1 MKSTGSVFKIPF
13 IVGIII
19 MLFFLSLILTYFGNK
34 TFAAGSES
42 NFVDAIPDAI
52 SNINYSAVENHV
64 RFFSSLNSRVTGYPG
79 SLQAASYIIE
89 KFKEYGLIVDVHK
102 YSMAIPYDEGSY
114 ISVVLPSGKET
125 NITAYA
131 LWPNGVQTS
140 FSNRGIIGKL
150 VYVGSGSLEEL
161 HGKNLTDSIA
171 LMDFNSESNWILV
184 ANFGAKAVIFIEP
197 SETNYI
203 ESLKKT
209 VPVPINVPRLY
220 VNRSVGSF
228 LKELAEKGV
237 TVEVFPKMKWREIE
251 AYNIIGMVRG
261 EKWPNEVIIVS
272 AHYDSWSVVPAISPG
287 AEDSLGVSS
296 MLEMARYFSIHRPQR
311 TIWFIA
317 FSGYWEAITGEADWI
332 EKYVYTTDVLN
343 GTLKILLQID
353 LDFSTET
360 NSVDL
365 LYTSPPNW
373 QGAQA
378 EFGSLFAP
386 IGSKVQNYVGA
397 ISSILYNETNQTT
410 DNLLRQNFLGGQFL
424 WGTQPGFAQPQG
436 FYMLE
441 SAQLIQTRL
450 LGFTVRTQWATRERW
465 LTPINDL
472 RFIEWRNFRPQIQM
486 SLAIVFGFV
495 NDPNL
500 GFSYTPPTR
509 FDPSWWWRGLL
520 PSYITLE
527 GKVVE
532 FNISRGWYTPVS
544 GALVRMYY
552 GDPNSYLVWPFLTR
566 STFSDSNGSFTFY
579 GLRAAFG
586 TSFDAWKFDE
596 ETGEITYTVDYGY
609 YGTARGISGG
619 ISNTVVPMTNPSNL
633 LIPVFRCSQ
642 VSVLEI
648 LDPRNLRRAIPW
660 SYIPIGSFSVYERNT
675 KTTPLFYSLYY
686 APSYG
691 IASAFVQ
698 SKTDVVITFIPI
710 PGEDP
715 RPLLIYANSTIANPE
730 GSGYIVE
737 GNTIIRNSAFQASKD
752 MFLIAEKRYKDISS
766 LNVRNLY
773 VEKLLNMTSFYL
785 KEAES
790 AYKALDYEKAYS
802 SSLLGLSLASKTYN
816 EVMSLQLESSYSL
829 LFFTALLLPF
839 SFFFEKLVFSYEGK
853 KRIVSIISV
862 LLFSFLVFY
871 FVHPAFHVMTLAPM
885 SIIGVALFYFELVV
899 ILILSG
905 KIKESIEQFST
916 RILGYHKVTTE
927 KLGVTLHSLF
937 TSVDEMR
944 QRPLTSLSV
953 LLTIIILVAAQSA
966 FLSLSYEIT
975 TQRASYPR
983 IPPFNYILVKNGYG
997 IPPDRMGGIFDV
1009 KYVQSLYALVGNNF
1023 YVSPRVWL
1031 YPVATYPNGISI
1043 RLISSEGRAYT
1054 IAPLV
1059 ILGLS
1064 KEETKVRFNVS
1075 SFDQN
1080 DVIISD
1086 AVASQLKV
1094 KLGDKLYLRG
1104 VGLNLTVVK
1113 IITENSTNFNDI
1125 DGYSLLPIDPI
1136 VSPELSR
1143 GVLVRPN
1150 VMPQAL
1156 SLSNVIIIP
1165 WRVALDFGGFI
1176 SSIALIPKVNVSETV
1191 FEEIGNSLPVITR
1204 TTVYVGYNNQ
1214 TYSMNA
1220 IFSYV
1225 IHGWELVMPTIV
1237 VLSALNIISA
1247 MVSSVY
1253 QRKKEIVIY
1262 TSLGLSPLG
1271 AILMFLTEAL
1281 SFAITAI
1288 IIGYLFGFALNGLFI
1303 YFGLLPKTFSFNFTS
1318 VFIIVSLG
1326 VTIGSCLIAAMYP
1339 AIVASKMIV
1348 PSLERKWKFPTQPK
1362 GNLWE
1367 LPLPINVR
1375 DKIEAVAFLAY
1386 LKEYYEGSGA
1396 ERPGYVVTEIT
1407 SFKPELGF
1415 LTLKAG
1421 LTPLESGTYQEVK
1434 IESVFNESYKVFNFF
1449 ITLRKLSGSYEI
1461 WLSRN
1466 FDFVDDI
1473 RKQSLLWSSLP
1484 QDHKKRYFSIIQ

>member
-1 MKSTGSVFKIPF
+1 MKSANSIFKIPF
-13 IVGIII
+13 IVGITTLI
-19 MLFFLSLILTYFGNK
+19 FLSFILTYFSNQ
-34 TFAAGSES
+34 TFAIGSEP
-42 NFVDAIPDAI
+42 NFVDAI
-52 SNINYSAVENHV
+52 SSINYSTIESHV

-79 SLQAASYIIE
+79 SYEAANYIIE
-89 KFKEYGLIVDVHK
+89 KFKEYGIPVEVHN

-114 ISVVLPSGKET
+114 ISVVSPSGKEI

-140 FSNRGIIGKL
+140 FSNQGIIGKL
-150 VYVGSGSLEEL
+150 VYVGSGSFEEL
-161 HGKNLTDSIA
+161 RGKNLTDSIA

-184 ANFGAKAVIFIEP
+184 TNFGAKAIVFIEP
-197 SETNYI
+197 LETNYI

-220 VNRSVGSF
+220 VNYSAGSF

-237 TVEVFPKMKWREIE
+237 TIKVFPKMKWREIE
-251 AYNIIGMVRG
+251 AYNIIGIVKG
-261 EKWPNEVIIVS
+261 EKWPNEIIVVS
-272 AHYDSWSVVPAISPG
+272 AHYDSWSVVPAVSPG

-296 MLEMARYFSIHRPQR
+296 LLEIARYFSIHHPQR
-311 TIWFIA
+311 TIWFVA
-317 FSGYWEAITGEADWI
+317 FSGYWEAITGETDWI
-332 EKYVYTTDVLN
+332 EKYIYTTDVLN
-343 GTLKILLQID
+343 GSLKILLQID

-373 QGAQA
+373 QGSQA

-386 IGSKVQNYVGA
+386 IGSKIQNYTSA

-436 FYMLE
+436 LYLLE

-450 LGFTVRTQWATRERW
+450 LGFTIRTQWATRDKW
-465 LTPINDL
+465 LTPVSDL
-472 RFIEWRNFRPQIQM
+472 RFIKWSNLRPQVQM
-486 SLAIVFGFV
+486 SLAVIFGFA

-500 GFSYTPPTR
+500 EFSYTPPTR

-520 PSYITLE
+520 PSYLTLE

-532 FNISRGWYTPVS
+532 FNISRGWYTPVG

-552 GDPNSYLVWPFLTR
+552 GDPNSYLIWPFLVR

-579 GLRAAFG
+579 GLRAAYG
-586 TSFDAWKFDE
+586 VNFDAWKFNE

-619 ISNTVVPMTNPSNL
+619 ISNWIVPMTNPSNL

-642 VSVLEI
+642 VSVLEV

-660 SYIPIGSFSVYERNT
+660 SYIPAGSFSVYERST

-698 SKTDVVITFIPI
+698 PKTDVVITFVPI

-715 RPLLIYANSTIANPE
+715 RPLIIYANSTVANPE
-730 GSGYIVE
+730 GSGYVVE
-737 GNTIIRNSAFQASKD
+737 GNIIIRNSAFQAAKD
-752 MFLIAEKRYKDISS
+752 MFLIAEKRYKDMSS

-773 VEKLLNMTSFYL
+773 VEKLLNMTGLYL
-785 KEAES
+785 NEAES

-802 SSLLGLSLASKTYN
+802 SSLLGLSLASKVYN
-816 EVMSLQLESSYSL
+816 EVMSLQSESSYSL

-839 SFFFEKLVFSYEGK
+839 SIFFERLVFSYEGK
-853 KRIVSIISV
+853 KRIISIISV

-871 FVHPAFHVMTLAPM
+871 LVHPAFHVMTLAPM
-885 SIIGVALFYFELVV
+885 SIIGIALFYFELVV
-899 ILILSG
+899 ILILSS
-905 KIKESIEQFST
+905 KIKESVEQFST
-916 RILGYHKVTTE
+916 KILGYHKVATE

-944 QRPLTSLSV
+944 QRPLTSFSV

-966 FLSLSYEIT
+966 FLSLSYET
-975 TQRASYPR
+975 TIQRVYYSR
-983 IPPFNYILVKNGYG
+983 IPPFNYILLKNGYG
-997 IPPDRMGGIFDV
+997 YPPDRMGGIFDI
-1009 KYVQSLYALVGNNF
+1009 KSVQSLYTLVENSF

-1043 RLISSEGRAYT
+1043 SLISSKGEVYT
-1054 IAPLV
+1054 VTPLV
-1059 ILGLS
+1059 ILGLAQ
-1064 KEETKVRFNVS
+1064 EEAKVRFNIS

-1080 DVIISD
+1080 DAIISSD
-1086 AVASQLKV
+1086 VASQLKV

-1104 VGLNLTVVK
+1104 VGLNLTIVK

-1165 WRVALDFGGFI
+1165 WRVALDYGGFI
-1176 SSIALIPKVNVSETV
+1176 SSIALIPKVSVNETV
-1191 FEEIGNSLPVITR
+1191 FEEVGDSLPIIMHTS
-1204 TTVYVGYNNQ
+1204 VYLGYNNK
-1214 TYSMNA
+1214 TCSVNA

-1225 IHGWELVMPTIV
+1225 IHGWELVMPTVV
-1237 VLSALNIISA
+1237 VLSALNIVSA
-1247 MVSSVY
+1247 MISSVY
-1253 QRKKEIVIY
+1253 QRRKEIVIY

-1303 YFGLLPKTFSFNFTS
+1303 YFNLLPKTFSFNFTS
-1318 VFIIVSLG
+1318 VFIVVSLG
-1326 VTIGSCLIAAMYP
+1326 VTIGSCLIAAVYP

-1348 PSLERKWKFPTQPK
+1348 PSLERKWKFPTRPK
-1362 GNLWE
+1362 GDLWE
-1367 LPLPINVR
+1367 LPLPINMR
-1375 DKIEAVAFLAY
+1375 DKNETIALLAY

-1396 ERPGYVVTEIT
+1396 ERPGYVVTEVT
-1407 SFKPELGF
+1407 SFKPESGYM
-1415 LTLKAG
+1415 TLKVG

-1434 IESVFNESYKVFNFF
+1434 IESVFNESYKVFNLFV
-1449 ITLRKLSGSYEI
+1449 TLRRLSGSYEI

-1466 FDFVDDI
+1466 IDFVDDL

-1484 QDHKKRYFSIIQ
+1484 QDYRKRYYSL